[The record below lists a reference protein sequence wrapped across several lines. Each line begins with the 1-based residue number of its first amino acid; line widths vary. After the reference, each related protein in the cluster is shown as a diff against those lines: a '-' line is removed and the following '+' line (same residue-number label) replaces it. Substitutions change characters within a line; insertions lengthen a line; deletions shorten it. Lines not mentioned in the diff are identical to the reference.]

1 MPRRRPAPANAPPED
16 PGADA
21 HADAPGQSADDTRPG
36 RPNAAEGRTA
46 RDARP
51 GAQQPTGWSPRD
63 ILIPYV
69 LLAVSLQRAHGY
81 LIEEY
86 LRSAGFFSLEMSTLY
101 RTLRQLEK
109 DGLLLSNW
117 EPGPTG
123 PARRVYS
130 LTNVGRGWLD
140 QWADTLGVYRRML
153 DQFFGLYGGNTNS
166 SADRPADPSPP
177 HKEL

>member
-1 MPRRRPAPANAPPED
+1 MLRRRPAPDPPGPSAD
-16 PGADA
+16 GTTAAAAADPTPPGA
-21 HADAPGQSADDTRPG
+21 RP
-36 RPNAAEGRTA
+36 
-46 RDARP
+46 
-51 GAQQPTGWSPRD
+51 PTGWSPRD

-86 LRSAGFFSLEMSTLY
+86 LRGVGFFSLEMSTLY

-109 DGLLLSNW
+109 DGLLASSW

-130 LTNVGRGWLD
+130 LTDVGHLWLD
-140 QWADTLGVYRRML
+140 QWADTLGVYRHML
-153 DQFFGLYGGNTNS
+153 DQFFGLYGGTPPNS
-166 SADRPADPSPP
+166 AA
-177 HKEL
+177 HKEP

>member
-1 MPRRRPAPANAPPED
+1 MPRRRSVPSQAPNEEPAPA
-16 PGADA
+16 
-21 HADAPGQSADDTRPG
+21 SADGESSPPAPRG
-36 RPNAAEGRTA
+36 
-46 RDARP
+46 
-51 GAQQPTGWSPRD
+51 GWSPRD

-86 LRSAGFFSLEMSTLY
+86 LRSVGFLSLEMSTLY

-109 DGLLLSNW
+109 DGLLRSSW

-130 LTNVGRGWLD
+130 MTDLGRGWLD
-140 QWADTLGVYRRML
+140 QWAHTLDAYRRML
-153 DQFFGLYGGNTNS
+153 DQFFGLYAGQ
-166 SADRPADPSPP
+166 
-177 HKEL
+177 HKEPESDEQVL

>member
-1 MPRRRPAPANAPPED
+1 VPRRRPTPDPSPAPAAQ
-16 PGADA
+16 ADA
-21 HADAPGQSADDTRPG
+21 
-36 RPNAAEGRTA
+36 
-46 RDARP
+46 
-51 GAQQPTGWSPRD
+51 GWSPRD

-86 LRSAGFFSLEMSTLY
+86 LRGMGFFSLEMSTLY

-109 DGLLLSNW
+109 DGLLQSSW

-130 LTNVGRGWLD
+130 LTDVGRAWLD
-140 QWADTLGVYRRML
+140 QWAGALDVYRRML
-153 DQFFGLYGGNTNS
+153 DQFFGLYDKQTGRES
-166 SADRPADPSPP
+166 
-177 HKEL
+177 

>member
-1 MPRRRPAPANAPPED
+1 MCIIHLGVLKSTVSMPRRPPTPADPRPAEAAQPAA
-16 PGADA
+16 
-21 HADAPGQSADDTRPG
+21 
-36 RPNAAEGRTA
+36 
-46 RDARP
+46 
-51 GAQQPTGWSPRD
+51 WSPRD

-86 LRSAGFFSLEMSTLY
+86 LRSVGFLSLELSTLY

-109 DGLLLSNW
+109 DGLLCSSW

-130 LTNVGRGWLD
+130 LTDVGRTWLD
-140 QWADTLGVYRRML
+140 QWAGAL
-153 DQFFGLYGGNTNS
+153 D
-166 SADRPADPSPP
+166 
-177 HKEL
+177 

>member
-1 MPRRRPAPANAPPED
+1 MPRRRPAPAASTAEPNPDPASNTPPKA
-16 PGADA
+16 G
-21 HADAPGQSADDTRPG
+21 
-36 RPNAAEGRTA
+36 
-46 RDARP
+46 
-51 GAQQPTGWSPRD
+51 GWSPRD

-86 LRSAGFFSLEMSTLY
+86 LRNVGFLSLEMSTLY

-109 DGLLLSNW
+109 DGLLQSAW

-130 LTNVGRGWLD
+130 LTDVGRGWLD
-140 QWADTLGVYRRML
+140 QWAD
-153 DQFFGLYGGNTNS
+153 
-166 SADRPADPSPP
+166 
-177 HKEL
+177 

>member
-1 MPRRRPAPANAPPED
+1 MVPDSLLAFSSYLHYTHRCDIVNKRCRAADPPPPSTD
-16 PGADA
+16 AAADSS
-21 HADAPGQSADDTRPG
+21 PQ
-36 RPNAAEGRTA
+36 TA
-46 RDARP
+46 
-51 GAQQPTGWSPRD
+51 WSPRD

-86 LRSAGFFSLEMSTLY
+86 LRSVGFLSLEMSTLY

-109 DGLLLSNW
+109 DGLLHSSW

-130 LTNVGRGWLD
+130 LTEVGRGWLD
-140 QWADTLGVYRRML
+140 QWANTLDVYRRML
-153 DQFFGLYGGNTNS
+153 DQFFGLYGK
-166 SADRPADPSPP
+166 R
-177 HKEL
+177 KEP

>member
-1 MPRRRPAPANAPPED
+1 MPRRRPAPATPPPDETTPPPPSTD
-16 PGADA
+16 AAADSS
-21 HADAPGQSADDTRPG
+21 PQ
-36 RPNAAEGRTA
+36 TA
-46 RDARP
+46 
-51 GAQQPTGWSPRD
+51 WSPRD

-86 LRSAGFFSLEMSTLY
+86 LRSVGFLSLEMSTLY

-109 DGLLLSNW
+109 DGLLHSSW

-130 LTNVGRGWLD
+130 LTEVGSGWLD
-140 QWADTLGVYRRML
+140 QWANTLDVYRRML
-153 DQFFGLYGGNTNS
+153 DQFFGLYGK
-166 SADRPADPSPP
+166 R
-177 HKEL
+177 KEP

>member
-1 MPRRRPAPANAPPED
+1 MPRRRPVPSTPQAPPADGDVE
-16 PGADA
+16 PGAN
-21 HADAPGQSADDTRPG
+21 PPRP
-36 RPNAAEGRTA
+36 PS
-46 RDARP
+46 
-51 GAQQPTGWSPRD
+51 GWSPRD

-86 LRSAGFFSLEMSTLY
+86 LRSVGFLSLEMSTLY

-109 DGLLLSNW
+109 DGLLHSSW

-130 LTNVGRGWLD
+130 LTDLGRGWLD
-140 QWADTLGVYRRML
+140 QWAGTLDIYRRML
-153 DQFFGLYGGNTNS
+153 DQFFGLYGKQ
-166 SADRPADPSPP
+166 
-177 HKEL
+177 KEP

>member
-1 MPRRRPAPANAPPED
+1 MPRRRPSPADPP
-16 PGADA
+16 
-21 HADAPGQSADDTRPG
+21 
-36 RPNAAEGRTA
+36 AE
-46 RDARP
+46 P
-51 GAQQPTGWSPRD
+51 AQPVGWSPRD

-86 LRSAGFFSLEMSTLY
+86 LRSVGFFSLEMSTLY

-109 DGLLLSNW
+109 DGLLNSNW

-130 LTNVGRGWLD
+130 LTDIGRTWLD
-140 QWADTLGVYRRML
+140 QWAGTLDTYRRML
-153 DQFFGLYGGNTNS
+153 DQFFGLYGQQRS
-166 SADRPADPSPP
+166 
-177 HKEL
+177 